1 MNETQKRLLELE
13 IHGIDVELDVRR
25 HQHYVEVTEIERL
38 EAARDQLVARLDSQ
52 QDTTGD

>member
-1 MNETQKRLLELE
+1 MNETQKKLLELE

-38 EAARDQLVARLDSQ
+38 EAARDQLVARLDGQ
-52 QDTTGD
+52 QNLFGD

>member
-1 MNETQKRLLELE
+1 MNETQKKLLELE

>member
-1 MNETQKRLLELE
+1 LNETQKRLLELE

-25 HQHYVEVTEIERL
+25 HQHYIENTEIERL
-38 EAARDQLVARLDSQ
+38 EEARGQLVARLDSQ

>member
-1 MNETQKRLLELE
+1 MNETEKNLLKLE

-52 QDTTGD
+52 QDTAGD